1 MVIGNEDNVSDDT
14 FDDEVILIDLLHEQK
29 RRSKEQSK
37 EIKAMKKTEELNA
50 TFVARCESF
59 LKNSIS

>member
-29 RRSKEQSK
+29 RRDQKNNP
-37 EIKAMKKTEELNA
+37 KKL
-50 TFVARCESF
+50 RP
-59 LKNSIS
+59 